1 MDEFKRVKHVS
12 TAMSFLFI
20 NNETHQIIDILED
33 RRIHQLKVYF
43 YRFDHRERLTIK
55 IVTADMYE
63 TYIQFYINEKISKFI
78 NK

>member
-1 MDEFKRVKHVS
+1 
-12 TAMSFLFI
+12 MSFLFI